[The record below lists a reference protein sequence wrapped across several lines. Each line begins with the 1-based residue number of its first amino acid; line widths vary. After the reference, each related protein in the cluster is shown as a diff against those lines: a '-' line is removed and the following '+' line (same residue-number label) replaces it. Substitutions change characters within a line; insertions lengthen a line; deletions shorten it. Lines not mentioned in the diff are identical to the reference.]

1 MLFTLRSSFYALIL
15 SALVLSTALPQA
27 YAQSQASCTFKL
39 FMLNPSGKNLSPKGI
54 NSYGTVVGQA
64 SVDQGF
70 TRFSN
75 GGFTYYSVPNSAS
88 TYFTD
93 RNDNGVN
100 VGVYS
105 SQSNSTLAK
114 GFMLRGSTFTSIV
127 HPKAVL
133 GTTLTGINK
142 YNSIVGWYLDAG
154 EGSHGFKRYSNGSF
168 VNLNYPG
175 SQYTLPTGI
184 NDSGT
189 IAGWFA
195 DSAGAH
201 GFIYSN
207 GKWAPLNFGTTN
219 TTQVFGI
226 SNANKIVGVST
237 SNEPSTSFLY
247 ENGTFKVISYPN
259 SFSTQ
264 VAGIAANG
272 QITGTIV
279 LNNSDPTS
287 GRGFTA
293 TCN

>member
-1 MLFTLRSSFYALIL
+1 MLFALSSSSRALIFSALIL
-15 SALVLSTALPQA
+15 GLALPA
-27 YAQSQASCTFKL
+27 ARAQSQASCTFKL
-39 FMLNPSGKNLSPKGI
+39 FMLNPSGKNLSPHGI
-54 NSYGTVVGQA
+54 NSYDTVVGQA

-70 TRFSN
+70 NRFSN
-75 GGFTYYSVPNSAS
+75 GSLTYYSAPNSAS
-88 TYFTD
+88 TYFTA

-114 GFMLRGSTFTSIV
+114 GFMLQGSTFTSIV

-133 GTTLTGINK
+133 GTTLTGINR
-142 YNSIVGWYLDAG
+142 YNSISGWYLDAA
-154 EGSHGFKRYSNGSF
+154 EVSHGFKRFSNGSF

-175 SQYTLPTGI
+175 SQYTLATGI

-189 IAGWFA
+189 IVGFYA
-195 DSAGAH
+195 DSVGIH
-201 GFIYSN
+201 GFIYSG
-207 GKWAPLNFGTTN
+207 GKWAPLNFDTTN

-279 LNNSDPTS
+279 LSNSDPTS

>member
-1 MLFTLRSSFYALIL
+1 MSLTLRSSFYGLIL
-15 SALVLSTALPQA
+15 SALILGPALPA
-27 YAQSQASCTFKL
+27 AHAQSQASCTFKL

-54 NSYGTVVGQA
+54 NSYDTVVGQA

-75 GGFTYYSVPNSAS
+75 GGITYYSAPNSAS

-93 RNDNGVN
+93 RNDNGVD

-114 GFMLRGSTFTSIV
+114 GFMLHGPTFTSIV

-142 YNSIVGWYLDAG
+142 YNTIVGWYLDAN
-154 EGSHGFKRYSNGSF
+154 EISHGFKRYSNGSF
-168 VNLNYPG
+168 LNLNYPG
-175 SQYTLPTGI
+175 AQYTLATGI

-189 IAGWFA
+189 VAGFYA
-195 DSAGAH
+195 DNVGVHA
-201 GFIYSN
+201 FIYGN
-207 GKWAPLNFGTTN
+207 GKWAPVNFGTTN

-226 SNANKIVGVST
+226 SNANKVVGVST

-247 ENGTFKVISYPN
+247 ENGTFKVIAYPN

-272 QITGTIV
+272 QITGTII
-279 LNNSDPTS
+279 LSSSDPTS